1 MKVHVFGL
9 CWCLAAG
16 CSTGSSPVS
25 TAKPSAAP
33 PVTVTANRPVLVEQ
47 QHTANQS
54 PAPTNTGVNVRD
66 RDSSAKTSFDQNEN
80 QADINVTANIRKRL
94 VDTKMSVNA
103 QNVKIV
109 TQNGKVT
116 LRGPVETDDEKQR
129 IEELATA
136 VAGRGNVENQLEVN
150 NP

>member
-1 MKVHVFGL
+1 M
-9 CWCLAAG
+9 
-16 CSTGSSPVS
+16 
-25 TAKPSAAP
+25 
-33 PVTVTANRPVLVEQ
+33 
-47 QHTANQS
+47 
-54 PAPTNTGVNVRD
+54 NVRD

-80 QADINVTANIRKRL
+80 QADINVTANIHKRL

>member
-1 MKVHVFGL
+1 M
-9 CWCLAAG
+9 
-16 CSTGSSPVS
+16 
-25 TAKPSAAP
+25 
-33 PVTVTANRPVLVEQ
+33 
-47 QHTANQS
+47 
-54 PAPTNTGVNVRD
+54 NVRD